1 MNFMPEAFLLV
12 LFRHGWRKQPSPH
25 GMRMMKYAVF
35 YNMNYAA
42 HANFIMLGAGGL
54 FSRMVRKPPPE
65 HFRIIIAALPVDLL
79 TIMDNQKCG
88 RSEDR

>member
-1 MNFMPEAFLLV
+1 MPKWYALPLV
-12 LFRHGWRKQPSPH
+12 MHEWRIQPPPH

-79 TIMDNQKCG
+79 TISDNQKCW